1 VLDIDT
7 RSGRLT
13 DENLVEWIVE
23 MTERNGIEISD
34 LCIVTNCNAATANNI
49 EKRLPLK
56 NKTLQFKTCDYPTLS
71 AQALD
76 FAINNSTANK
86 TLIISDYQHINH
98 SLILLG
104 RG

>member
-1 VLDIDT
+1 MPDQ
-7 RSGRLT
+7 
-13 DENLVEWIVE
+13 
-23 MTERNGIEISD
+23 ISLFEKELED
-34 LCIVTNCNAATANNI
+34 LRKNFEFAFAGI

-56 NKTLQFKTCDYPTLS
+56 NKTLQFKTCDYPTIS
-71 AQALD
+71 ARALD